1 MDTNFYF
8 FMAVL
13 NSLGIEHKMQDR
25 SNVSE
30 SGFVPFDLSQLR
42 NFAGQNKQERNA
54 SRGYDQSVSNAL
66 PA

>member
-1 MDTNFYF
+1 MDTNFYI

-13 NSLGIEHKMQDR
+13 NSRGIEHKMENR

-30 SGFVPFDLSQLR
+30 PGFVPFDLSHLR
-42 NFAGQNKQERNA
+42 NFPGQNKQGRNA
-54 SRGYDQSVSNAL
+54 SRGYDQNVSNAL